1 MPATLTVNQSW
12 TDGKRL
18 HVVGIISLAGNYVT
32 GGIPLSLEVYGIPTS
47 QPIVHSDITGKGGY
61 YTNNV
66 GTLYQ
71 YRYLPAPYTSS
82 PTSPNPLANGLLRI
96 YDGATELSATT
107 IPAGVLSDTIFFYG
121 IFQKY

>member
-1 MPATLTVNQSW
+1 MSATLTINQSW

-18 HVVGIISLAGNYVT
+18 HVVGKVIGLPTNYVT
-32 GGIPLSLEVYGIPTS
+32 GGIPFSLEVYGIPTS

-61 YTNNV
+61 YTNDV

-71 YRYLPAPYTSS
+71 YRYLPAPLTSGF
-82 PTSPNPLANGLLRI
+82 PNLANGLLRI
-96 YDGATELSATT
+96 YNGAVELTAAA
-107 IPAGVLSDTIFFYG
+107 IPAGVLNDTIFFYG